1 MDAISDGAGSKPHTH
16 NGNLAALPA
25 VLAPLCDTANWLIFR
40 WVQNGSEQWTKPPFQ
55 SLCPARMARNNAC
68 ETWSSHAAAVAA
80 VKAGQADGPAPISP
94 PSISTAVVIPS
105 PARLMT
111 GRRP

>member
-40 WVQNGSEQWTKPPFQ
+40 WVQNSSEDQAAVPVAM
-55 SLCPARMARNNAC
+55 S
-68 ETWSSHAAAVAA
+68 SSH
-80 VKAGQADGPAPISP
+80 GPQ
-94 PSISTAVVIPS
+94 
-105 PARLMT
+105 
-111 GRRP
+111 

>member
-40 WVQNGSEQWTKPPFQ
+40 WVQNGSESGPSRRSSRFVQLAW
-55 SLCPARMARNNAC
+55 PAIM
-68 ETWSSHAAAVAA
+68 
-80 VKAGQADGPAPISP
+80 PAKHGHHM
-94 PSISTAVVIPS
+94 
-105 PARLMT
+105 L
-111 GRRP
+111 RP